1 MRIATRLIAAILTAA
16 TVACAGD
23 SDNPTGTDDQ
33 EALKS
38 PVGSFAMKTF
48 NGANVPVQ
56 WDEFEV
62 SKGIYIKTF
71 WIGGKID
78 FRADSTFTI
87 YYSHKMT
94 GPGLPG
100 NVQTDSYSGRWRL
113 APGGKIEVRP
123 NSGGVGYWETTDFI
137 YTVTIKSE
145 VPGLDGKPEPVLFV
159 FVR

>member
-1 MRIATRLIAAILTAA
+1 MGTTPMRIITRAIAAILTAA
-16 TVACAGD
+16 SIACAGD
-23 SDNPTGTDDQ
+23 SDGPTATEQ
-33 EALKS
+33 EHEAARS
-38 PVGSFAMKTF
+38 PVGSFAMKMF

-62 SKGIYIKTF
+62 SKGIYIKTY

-100 NVQTDSYSGRWRL
+100 NVQTD
-113 APGGKIEVRP
+113 
-123 NSGGVGYWETTDFI
+123 
-137 YTVTIKSE
+137 
-145 VPGLDGKPEPVLFV
+145 
-159 FVR
+159 